1 MNIGLAMRLALKNL
15 LGAGLRTWLNVGVL
29 SFAFVI
35 IIFHNG
41 LIDGWNRQ
49 ARQDTIAWETGFGH
63 LVHQDYDPYD
73 PFTLQDSHAAL
84 DPAGDRSL
92 APVLIRQATLY
103 PDGRMMPVLVTG
115 IDPDQNILKLPT
127 RFFRGADAG
136 IPAIIGRRTATAAHV
151 STGDQVLLRWRD
163 RNGTF
168 DAADITIVHIFDT
181 NVPTTD
187 NGRVWIPIHTLWEM
201 TGLTGHATLFVAGD
215 ETPLPAFP
223 GWTFRDR
230 DTLLKPLDDMIAM
243 KKAGGSVMYLLL
255 LAIALLAIFDTQVL
269 SVFRRQREIGTYIAL
284 GMTRPQVVALFSVEG
299 TLNSFLACL
308 LGCLY
313 GVPVFLFLG
322 RTGIGMPATADD
334 MGIAIA
340 ERIFPVYGIGLI
352 LGTVGLVVISAA
364 IVSFLPARRI
374 ARMDPVD
381 ALKGKIQ

>member
-1 MNIGLAMRLALKNL
+1 MNIGLAVRLALKNL

-84 DPAGDRSL
+84 DPTRPDL
-92 APVLIRQATLY
+92 VPILIRQATLY
-103 PDGRMMPVLVTG
+103 PGGRMMPVLVTG
-115 IDPDQNILKLPT
+115 IDPDQEILKLPT
-127 RFFRGADAG
+127 RFFQGSDGR
-136 IPAIIGRRTATAAHV
+136 IPAIIGRRTAKAARV
-151 STGDQVLLRWRD
+151 SIGDQVLLRWRD

-168 DAADITIVHIFDT
+168 DAADITIVHIFDST
-181 NVPTTD
+181 VPTTD
-187 NGRVWIPIHTLWEM
+187 TGRIWLPIHTLWEM

-215 ETPLPAFP
+215 ETPLPALP
-223 GWTFRDR
+223 GWTFRGR
-230 DTLLKPLDDMIAM
+230 DELLKPLDEMIAM

-299 TLNSFLACL
+299 TLNSVLACL

-313 GVPVFLFLG
+313 GVPAFLTIA

-340 ERIFPVYGIGLI
+340 ERIFPVYGSGLI

-374 ARMDPVD
+374 AGMDPVD